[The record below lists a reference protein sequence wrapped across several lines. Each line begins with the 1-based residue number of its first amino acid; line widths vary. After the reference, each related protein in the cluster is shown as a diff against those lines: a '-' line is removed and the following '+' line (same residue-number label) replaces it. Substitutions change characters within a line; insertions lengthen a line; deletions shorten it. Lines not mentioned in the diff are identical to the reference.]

1 MPGAF
6 IIRSHS
12 VRGVLLAGA
21 ALALAVPAFAHPAFE
36 DIERHTEGIVA
47 ARPEDPV
54 SYIDL
59 AQTRRLAGNWDG
71 ALLALEHAAAHG
83 ARPVEVS
90 ALRGAIFFDAGWA
103 NMALFEADRALALE
117 PAQPQVQI
125 LRAKAC
131 MALGRPAD
139 AARAMRVAIDGMK
152 GPTPDHVLALR
163 DALLAA
169 GDRAG
174 ALAALDLGLT
184 RIGPV
189 PSLALPALD
198 LELELGRNEDALRRI
213 DTLLATNP
221 KNEAWLARRGDVLD
235 RLGRREEARLAR
247 ADALA
252 AIRSR
257 PDSRRGERSATLERE
272 LRAAL
277 VSDNDVPA
285 KAGERTR

>member
-1 MPGAF
+1 VPGAF
-6 IIRSHS
+6 TFRSHC
-12 VRGVLLAGA
+12 VRGTLVVGV
-21 ALALAVPAFAHPAFE
+21 ALALAAPAWAHPSFDE
-36 DIERHTEGIVA
+36 MERYTDGIVA
-47 ARPEDPV
+47 AHPEDPV
-54 SYIDL
+54 SYLDL

-83 ARPVEVS
+83 AKPIEVS
-90 ALRGAIFFDAGWA
+90 TLRGAIYFDAGWA
-103 NMALFEADRALALE
+103 NMALFEADRALAIE

-152 GPTPDHVLALR
+152 NPTPDHVLALR
-163 DALLAA
+163 DAALAA

-174 ALAALDLGLT
+174 AIAALDLGLT
-184 RIGPV
+184 RVGLV

-213 DTLLATNP
+213 DVLLATNP

-252 AIRSR
+252 AIQSR
-257 PDSRRGERSATLERE
+257 PDGRRGERSASLERE

-277 VSDNDVPA
+277 VSNNDAPPEPG
-285 KAGERTR
+285 KRTR

>member
-1 MPGAF
+1 MPGPVTRRSRS
-6 IIRSHS
+6 IRIA
-12 VRGVLLAGA
+12 LLAGA
-21 ALALAVPAFAHPAFE
+21 ALTCAAPAWAHPAFE
-36 DIERHTEGIVA
+36 DIERHTDGIVA
-47 ARPEDPV
+47 AHPEDPA

-83 ARPVEVS
+83 AKPVEVS
-90 ALRGAIFFDAGWA
+90 ALRGAIYLDAGWA
-103 NMALFEADRALALE
+103 NMALFEADRALAID
-117 PAQPQVQI
+117 PVQPQVQI
-125 LRAKAC
+125 VRAKAC

-139 AARAMRVAIDGMK
+139 AARAMRIAIDGMK
-152 GPTPDHVLALR
+152 NPTPDHVLALR
-163 DALLAA
+163 DAVLAS

-184 RIGPV
+184 RIGAV

-198 LELELGRNEDALRRI
+198 LELELGRNEDALRRV
-213 DTLLATNP
+213 DALLATNP

-235 RLGRREEARLAR
+235 RLGRRDEARLAR

-252 AIRSR
+252 AIQSR
-257 PDSRRGERSATLERE
+257 PDGRRGERSATLERE

-277 VSDNDVPA
+277 VSNNDAPSEP
-285 KAGERTR
+285 GERTR